1 MRDYSWP
8 LCVALKER
16 QRAES
21 LPLADAERP
30 LLFYETAQRIL
41 RI

>member
-1 MRDYSWP
+1 VP
-8 LCVALKER
+8 LQER

-21 LPLADAERP
+21 LPLSETERR
-30 LLFYETAQRIL
+30 LLFYENAQRIL